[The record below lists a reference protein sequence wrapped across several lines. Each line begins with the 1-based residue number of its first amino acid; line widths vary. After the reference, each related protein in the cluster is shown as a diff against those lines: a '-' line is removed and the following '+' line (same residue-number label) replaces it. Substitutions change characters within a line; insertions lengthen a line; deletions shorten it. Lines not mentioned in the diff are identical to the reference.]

1 MVKIKNNKKYLA
13 IIILI
18 GGQSIRFGSDKG
30 LFEFKGKPLV
40 SYQLDTLNQLD
51 YNIFLIAN
59 SKQQVANYIEKINYE
74 LITAFI
80 IDDQEILSDQGI
92 HTPMLGLYSAFKELN
107 LLGYKKVFVMSCD
120 IPLIK
125 NEVVKF
131 LIKESKESD
140 CCIPQWDNGFLEPL
154 FAIYPIKKAGLMAEE
169 NLKKKAYK
177 LTNLLDKSWRI
188 NFVSIEQSIKP
199 LDRKLLSFI
208 NINKQKDIKKLM
220 ELS

>member
-1 MVKIKNNKKYLA
+1 M
-13 IIILI
+13 
-18 GGQSIRFGSDKG
+18 
-30 LFEFKGKPLV
+30 E
-40 SYQLDTLNQLD
+40 

-59 SKQQVANYIEKINYE
+59 SKQQVAKYIEKINYE

-80 IDDQEILSDQGI
+80 IDDQDILFDQDI
-92 HTPMLGLYSAFKELN
+92 HSPMLGLYSAFKELN